1 MVDVIANVSQITPE
15 WLTQALRTNGS
26 IKSSVTDV
34 NLGVIGAGVGLM
46 AELARLEMT
55 FASPEDMP
63 SVIIAKIASYFTPED
78 RVHTGDSF
86 NSGKRLFLTC
96 TY

>member
-15 WLTQALRTNGS
+15 WLTQALRANGS

-46 AELARLEMT
+46 
-55 FASPEDMP
+55 
-63 SVIIAKIASYFTPED
+63 
-78 RVHTGDSF
+78 G
-86 NSGKRLFLTC
+86 
-96 TY
+96 